1 MKKHIIKSVS
11 SLLCLLLLA
20 ACSGS
25 GNKADSDAYL
35 NVIPN
40 DAMVVSKV
48 DFNNLLVKSDI
59 LNNTFVKVEFEKA
72 VTELPDK
79 QNDLLKKI
87 FANPS
92 ASGIDVDAPVYIAVQ
107 SVKPGKMIATAR
119 MSDISNF
126 EDFIS
131 TFVGDD
137 FKTTQKDGMT
147 YLALDEVYLSLGD
160 VALALAY
167 DKDKIMLVVDE
178 YYPDLSSYTRLSM
191 DKRAVNDEVY
201 APLFK
206 GDEDVACAV
215 NYEPIVQY
223 IIAEKLIDREL
234 VPIVATMKENVY
246 FTSLDFEDGYVE
258 VKSTSDISYESREMI
273 EGLLKKST
281 HRHYDYIPGN
291 SFAVMSYNLNLIQ
304 LYSILETSGALKE
317 LAGYGVNNE
326 VAKDLLVALSGDYT
340 AAAWVDGDDFED
352 LNYMAAVD
360 CSDRSL
366 FDMLAAYMIMSLD
379 ATMVEEDVY
388 ELYDGYYIMYKD
400 NAIMLMPES
409 IFRKINS
416 RSGIRPLRRNINS
429 KELFNSSYDI
439 VVDLR
444 LVGNIISKC
453 MRDISGVLS
462 SEQMV
467 ALDML
472 NTVDNLTVETG
483 VGNSYL
489 RVNTTNPKINSLRYI
504 LDKYISSA
512 VRNSRGRY

>member
-1 MKKHIIKSVS
+1 
-11 SLLCLLLLA
+11 
-20 ACSGS
+20 
-25 GNKADSDAYL
+25 
-35 NVIPN
+35 
-40 DAMVVSKV
+40 
-48 DFNNLLVKSDI
+48 
-59 LNNTFVKVEFEKA
+59 
-72 VTELPDK
+72 
-79 QNDLLKKI
+79 
-87 FANPS
+87 
-92 ASGIDVDAPVYIAVQ
+92 
-107 SVKPGKMIATAR
+107 
-119 MSDISNF
+119 
-126 EDFIS
+126 
-131 TFVGDD
+131 
-137 FKTTQKDGMT
+137 
-147 YLALDEVYLSLGD
+147 
-160 VALALAY
+160 
-167 DKDKIMLVVDE
+167 
-178 YYPDLSSYTRLSM
+178 
-191 DKRAVNDEVY
+191 
-201 APLFK
+201 
-206 GDEDVACAV
+206 
-215 NYEPIVQY
+215 
-223 IIAEKLIDREL
+223 
-234 VPIVATMKENVY
+234 
-246 FTSLDFEDGYVE
+246 
-258 VKSTSDISYESREMI
+258 
-273 EGLLKKST
+273 
-281 HRHYDYIPGN
+281 
-291 SFAVMSYNLNLIQ
+291 MSYNLNLIQ

-453 MRDISGVLS
+453 MRDISGMLS